1 MNGHRGAGALKNR
14 RSQLGGRLQRALEWC
29 GWESHSMLAHI
40 KAGRSLTNYGQY
52 HLTRSQ
58 FVVAAVAG
66 ALLIYGAVY
75 LFYHSIFLS
84 FMLASL
90 GIAAPRYRRR
100 SLLQQRKE
108 RLKLQFKEALFSL
121 TSSLAAG
128 RSLENAFLSTLD
140 DLKLLYPDPRT
151 ELLIE
156 FQIVHFRLEN
166 AEPLEYALR
175 NFADRAGIDE
185 ITQFVDALAACKR
198 SGGDLLEVMK
208 RTSVIISEKL
218 GTEQEIAVMVAQK
231 RFEGRIMMA
240 VPFFFLAFLG
250 LAAPD
255 YMAPL
260 YGGVGYLL
268 LTAALLLLI
277 LCFWTMAKIMSIQ
290 M

>member
-1 MNGHRGAGALKNR
+1 MNSPRGASALNSPPR
-14 RSQLGGRLQRALEWC
+14 LQGRRLQRAFEWC
-29 GWESHSMLAHI
+29 GWESSAAMAHI
-40 KAGRSLTNYGQY
+40 RAGRSLTDYRQY
-52 HLTRSQ
+52 HLTRKQ
-58 FVVAAVAG
+58 FIVAAIAG
-66 ALLIYGAVY
+66 ALLILGAAY
-75 LFYHSIFLS
+75 LFYHSIFVSIALS
-84 FMLASL
+84 GF
-90 GIAAPRYRRR
+90 GIIAPRFRRR
-100 SLLQQRKE
+100 TLLQQRKE

-140 DLKLLYPDPRT
+140 DLLLLYLDPRT
-151 ELLIE
+151 ELLVE
-156 FQIVHFRLEN
+156 FQIVRFRLEN

-208 RTSVIISEKL
+208 RTSVIIGEKL
-218 GTEQEIAVMVAQK
+218 GIEQEIAVMIAQK

-240 VPFFFLAFLG
+240 VPFVFLAFLG

-260 YGGVGYLL
+260 YGGIGYLL
-268 LTAALLLLI
+268 LTAALLLLMT
-277 LCFWTMAKIMSIQ
+277 CFWVMAKIMNIQ

>member
-1 MNGHRGAGALKNR
+1 MSGSSSVNAIKDQR
-14 RSQLGGRLQRALEWC
+14 RLHGGRLQRALDWC
-29 GWESHSMLAHI
+29 GWESSRALAHI
-40 KAGRSLTNYGQY
+40 REGRSLTNYGHY
-52 HLTRSQ
+52 YMTRKQ
-58 FVVAAVAG
+58 FLVAAIAG

-75 LFYHSIFLS
+75 LFYHSHSLS
-84 FMLASL
+84 FAAAAL
-90 GIAAPRYRRR
+90 GLIAPRYRQR
-100 SLLQQRKE
+100 SLLLQRKE

-140 DLKLLYPDPRT
+140 DLKLLYPDART

-156 FQIVHFRLEN
+156 FQIVRFRLDN
-166 AEPLEYALR
+166 AEPIEYALR
-175 NFADRAGIDE
+175 NFADRACIDE

-208 RTSVIISEKL
+208 RTSLIIGEKL
-218 GTEQEIAVMVAQK
+218 GIEQEIAVMVAQK

-240 VPFFFLAFLG
+240 VPFVFLAFLSF
-250 LAAPD
+250 AAPD

-260 YGGVGYLL
+260 YRGVGYLL
-268 LTAALLLLI
+268 LTGALLLLMI
-277 LCFWTMAKIMSIQ
+277 CFWLMAKMMNIQ